1 MSMIG
6 KIIEYDRSSR
16 IGLIR
21 FQARIVPFTKGNI
34 LLSTDETPRKG
45 MFIKYYLGNLKD
57 LAGPERFGKEI
68 MYAQYGTVFSAT
80 RYYLSN
86 TLFGLWM
93 IIWRSL
99 VISIILGLSI
109 TYRDL
114 ADVSLLDVTPVDLW
128 AGTTIQDL
136 TSFLYMLIT
145 EKLKFISVISF
156 LTMLWM
162 GLRHEWFYRSW
173 FSILSNRTKLPNEKD
188 VCSIGGSRLR
198 KQFLEESDA
207 NYAARKKKQ

>member
-1 MSMIG
+1 
-6 KIIEYDRSSR
+6 
-16 IGLIR
+16 
-21 FQARIVPFTKGNI
+21 
-34 LLSTDETPRKG
+34 
-45 MFIKYYLGNLKD
+45 MFISGYD
-57 LAGPERFGKEI
+57 
-68 MYAQYGTVFSAT
+68 TVFSAI

-99 VISIILGLSI
+99 VISIISGLSI

-128 AGTTIQDL
+128 LGTTIQDL
-136 TSFLYMLIT
+136 LSFLYMLIT
-145 EKLKFISVISF
+145 EKLKFISAISF

-173 FSILSNRTKLPNEKD
+173 FSSLSDRTKLPNEE
-188 VCSIGGSRLR
+188 GGRSYSG
-198 KQFLEESDA
+198 QFLEESDA
-207 NYAARKKKQ
+207 NYAAREKK